1 MAKRKRANTEKQT
14 DKKKKEKR
22 GEGQF
27 NQYKP
32 WLTIQD
38 VASDGLSTR
47 LVGKKTG
54 RMHHLLSTLELNY
67 FHILEWSDEIIDIRE
82 QYPLDLSETI
92 AIAQEINVCHPPR
105 SDPKNPV
112 VITTDFL
119 LTLRQPIGTKEIAR
133 TIKYSKDLADR
144 RILEKF
150 EIERLYWQERKIDWG
165 IVTELD
171 INKILVKNLKWLYRY
186 REIKSLPDLIDS
198 KQISKLSEYM
208 FQFVSE
214 KQLALKSI
222 AQNCDEKFSLPL
234 GTSLAVVRYLLATY
248 KWQVNMF
255 KPIQPEKILDFQQN
269 QKVGGNL

>member
-255 KPIQPEKILDFQQN
+255 KPIQ
-269 QKVGGNL
+269 